1 MFLLIP
7 LYWRFGSLSKINV
20 AENQRKD
27 CCDILLCVWLLLFCM
42 FLSSSWFVFKFRCS
56 HYSNALWSA
65 MIQFVLTAF
74 SRDIYTHPACAE
86 NWSSPVALTSVR
98 FTEIKHNVFRKD
110 VLASSNL
117 GALVEQCRHHESSIA
132 NEYSRLSPGI
142 LVVSACWPD
151 SDV

>member
-20 AENQRKD
+20 AENQRID
-27 CCDILLCVWLLLFCM
+27 YCDILLCIWLLLFCM
-42 FLSSSWFVFKFRCS
+42 LLSSSWFVFKFRCS
-56 HYSNALWSA
+56 HYSNVLWSA
-65 MIQFVLTAF
+65 NIQFVLTAF
-74 SRDIYTHPACAE
+74 SRDIYTHSACAE

-98 FTEIKHNVFRKD
+98 FTEIKHNV
-110 VLASSNL
+110 LASSNL
-117 GALVEQCRHHESSIA
+117 GALVEQCRDHESSIA